1 MSEDLFSRPQ
11 LRAMADGDGHE
22 NQLLLPGESQPTSL
36 AMPNYKQP
44 NQRFWPVP
52 QASHH
57 DDLSHA
63 SEGFLTYERAAG
75 VDAIAHKL
83 SLQHLRLDHQ
93 AAPPAPKA
101 SRPPST
107 LTTSYPPLVNTKLA
121 VDPAHLDPLPTTET
135 PNKIRSPITSAVGG
149 SFREEDG
156 DDSRQRPSVPQGDT
170 RLQRTRSTKFHNTLQ
185 TTPAMRHLLESTT
198 YTRTDRMVTHASR
211 SAAPAHVQ
219 VRDSNEMDVD
229 QCTNSISIEVD
240 DDLDNAAEYEK
251 SLVEQL
257 MEVRHKSEVLGTRK
271 LGIPMYRSSTE
282 TALRCQ
288 NLVKNKTRMRKRTKL
303 KDKASQS
310 AMSTAKGSP
319 VATTSSTY

>member
-1 MSEDLFSRPQ
+1 MSKDLFSRPQ
-11 LRAMADGDGHE
+11 PRAMADGDGHE
-22 NQLLLPGESQPTSL
+22 NQLLLPGESQPISP
-36 AMPNYKQP
+36 AMPKHKQP
-44 NQRFWPVP
+44 HQRRWPVP
-52 QASHH
+52 QAAHH

-93 AAPPAPKA
+93 APPSAPKA
-101 SRPPST
+101 SIPPST
-107 LTTSYPPLVNTKLA
+107 LATSYPPLVDTKMA
-121 VDPAHLDPLPTTET
+121 VNLAHLDPLPTTET
-135 PNKIRSPITSAVGG
+135 PNRILSPITSAVGG
-149 SFREEDG
+149 PFREEGG
-156 DDSRQRPSVPQGDT
+156 DYSRQRPSVPQGGS
-170 RLQRTRSTKFHNTLQ
+170 RLQRTRSTKFHTTLQ
-185 TTPAMRHLLESTT
+185 TTPVMRDLLEGTPC
-198 YTRTDRMVTHASR
+198 TRTERMVPDASP

-219 VRDSNEMDVD
+219 VRGSNEMDVD
-229 QCTNSISIEVD
+229 QYTNSISIEVD
-240 DDLDNAAEYEK
+240 DNLDDAAEFEK

-257 MEVRHKSEVLGTRK
+257 MEVRHRSEVLGTRK

-310 AMSTAKGSP
+310 ALSTAKGSP
-319 VATTSSTY
+319 VATTSSTS